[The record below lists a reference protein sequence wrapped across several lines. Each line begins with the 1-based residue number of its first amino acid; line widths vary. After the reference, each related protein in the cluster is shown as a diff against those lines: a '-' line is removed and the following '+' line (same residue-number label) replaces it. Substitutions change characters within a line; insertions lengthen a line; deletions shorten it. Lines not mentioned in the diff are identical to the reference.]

1 MATMPPPAM
10 PDKHLDI
17 YLLRC
22 LRAFVEE
29 AHVTKAAERMGSTQP
44 AMSAVLRRL
53 RDIFNDPLLVRT
65 EKGMVPT
72 ERARELAESVRTAID
87 IIDNALAADQPF
99 DPASS
104 EATFEIA
111 ASESVSFMLLP
122 SLIARL
128 RHDAPGVQLRVRIP
142 DLQRARQ
149 SLEEGEIDLLLSFTR
164 SAPEG
169 LRSSTLWTQRLVVV
183 AAEAHPI
190 AGAPTL
196 DDFLRWPHAC
206 HKLGRGVSAVEIE
219 VEAALAKVQRQR
231 TVGVWLPSSISVP
244 AVVAHTDMLATV
256 PEGIARMLEASLRLR
271 VLEPPLPMDHVRIG
285 MYWHERMHQNRGHR
299 WLREVAR
306 QVAGELTGPQGLP
319 TDGRELGS

>member
-1 MATMPPPAM
+1 M

-72 ERARELAESVRTAID
+72 ERARELAASVRTAID
-87 IIDNALAADQPF
+87 IIDHVLAADQPF
-99 DPASS
+99 EPSGS
-104 EATFEIA
+104 EATFEVA
-111 ASESVSFMLLP
+111 ASESASFMLLP
-122 SLIARL
+122 HLIARL
-128 RHDAPGVQLRVRIP
+128 RKDAPGVQLRVRIP

-164 SAPEG
+164 TAPEG
-169 LRSSTLWTQRLVVV
+169 LRSSALWTHKLVVV
-183 AAEAHPI
+183 AAGSHPV
-190 AGAPTL
+190 GNTLSL
-196 DDFLRWPHAC
+196 DDFLHWPHAC
-206 HKLGRGVSAVEIE
+206 HQLGRVGSAVEFE
-219 VEAALAKVQRQR
+219 VEAGLAKLQRQR

-244 AVVAHTDMLATV
+244 AMVARTDLLATV
-256 PEGIARMLEASLRLR
+256 PEQIARMLEASLGLKTF
-271 VLEPPLPMDHVRIG
+271 EPPLHLEHVRIG
-285 MYWHERMHQNRGHR
+285 MYWHERMHRNRGHR

-306 QVAGELTGPQGLP
+306 QVASELTGPQGVP
-319 TDGRELGS
+319 TDSRELG